1 MSLKIFPYKIG
12 SLSAKKLARALKVL
26 RVGHYYNAKRSDTIV
41 NWGSSTPP
49 HFRWMEQDLNKPH
62 AIALASNKLKTFET
76 LSENEDFSEN
86 LPYYSTKR
94 SDAEEWMWN
103 GHTVYCRTKLTG
115 HSGSGIVIV
124 SSDNKQNIVDAPL
137 YTIKTKHKDEYRVH
151 VFKGEVLDVQ
161 KKKRKLGFNGSSSGI
176 RNHSNGWIYAR
187 TDVAIPDMLCPI
199 AIQAVELLGL
209 DFGAVDIG
217 HKVNDNKFFVFE
229 VNTAPGL
236 EGSTLDK
243 YSKAIYNYY
252 RSL

>member
-62 AIALASNKLKTFET
+62 AIALASNKLNTFLEYRSKSFT
-76 LSENEDFSEN
+76 HVPDWTTNPSEAQHWLD
-86 LPYYSTKR
+86 LGLK
-94 SDAEEWMWN
+94 
-103 GHTVYCRTKLTG
+103 VYCRTKLSS
-115 HSGSGIVIV
+115 HSGNGIIICIDSNKIV
-124 SSDNKQNIVDAPL
+124 SAPL
-137 YTIKTKHKDEYRVH
+137 YTLHSKHRDEYRVH
-151 VFKGEVLDVQ
+151 IFKGEVLDVQ

-176 RNHSNGWIYAR
+176 RNHSSGWIYAR